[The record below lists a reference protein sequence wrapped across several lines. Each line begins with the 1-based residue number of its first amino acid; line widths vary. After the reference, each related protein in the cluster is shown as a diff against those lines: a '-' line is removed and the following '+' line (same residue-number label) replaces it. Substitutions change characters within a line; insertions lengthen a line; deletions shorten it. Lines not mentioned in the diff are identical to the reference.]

1 MRLVTQWDGGP
12 GGWEAGRQV
21 GWQPVRSK
29 RLRWRVLVVV
39 GWQDAFVVRW
49 RCIEASGRWFGHI

>member
-21 GWQPVRSK
+21 GWQPVRSE
-29 RLRWRVLVVV
+29 RLRWCVLVVV
-39 GWQDAFVVRW
+39 VVV
-49 RCIEASGRWFGHI
+49 GRFCGELEVQ